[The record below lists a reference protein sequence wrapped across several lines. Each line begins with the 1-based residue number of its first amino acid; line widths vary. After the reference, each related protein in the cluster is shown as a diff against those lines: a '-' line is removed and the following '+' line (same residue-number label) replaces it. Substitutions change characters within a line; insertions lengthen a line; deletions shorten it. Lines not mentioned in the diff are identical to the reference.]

1 MRRASY
7 ASDWHPLGF
16 KSSDQNQKKDP
27 KSGKPTAD
35 QKTNKPKDFLDYRYR
50 EQMSSVICPQCD
62 IAIRK
67 ECIHTHIYKE
77 HPHFIFTDTFGIK
90 LDSKGNV
97 TSSGTLMLRKF
108 LRALDGEPIAYDI
121 GSSESDAKGECK
133 EMYMDMASGAYSK
146 ETTAQTHIT
155 SHPDKHIDR
164 WITCITESLTSRPIM
179 KLLVEYLLKRP
190 DRVILDS
197 SIITKKDEQI
207 AALTE
212 ELKVQKQRN
221 FELEQKLLKAN
232 EPIDKRLAEL
242 RVERSHYDRIEIDR
256 LNSELRSLQDKID
269 ELRTINR
276 TYSEAEYKAFLDTDN
291 LLEREKKKW
300 TKEIERAEKKIKTE
314 YEKKAEADKKRIKDL
329 KAQVKKLEY
338 EIYLGKSDSDSDS
351 EPDYKKK
358 GTKKAAGGAGRSRS
372 GSDSD

>member
-1 MRRASY
+1 
-7 ASDWHPLGF
+7 
-16 KSSDQNQKKDP
+16 
-27 KSGKPTAD
+27 
-35 QKTNKPKDFLDYRYR
+35 
-50 EQMSSVICPQCD
+50 MSSVICPQCD

-77 HPHFIFTDTFGIK
+77 HPHFIFSDTFGIK

-97 TSSGTLMLRKF
+97 TSSGTIMLRKF

-121 GSSESDAKGECK
+121 GSSESDAKGDCK
-133 EMYMDMASGAYSK
+133 EMFMDMASGAYSK

-164 WITCITESLTSRPIM
+164 WITCITESLTSRSNM

-197 SIITKKDEQI
+197 SIIAKKDDQI

-221 FELEQKLLKAN
+221 FDLEQKLLKAN
-232 EPIDKRLAEL
+232 EPIEKRLAEL

-256 LNSELRSLQDKID
+256 LTSEIRSLQDKITD
-269 ELRTINR
+269 LRTINR
-276 TYSEAEYKAFLDTDN
+276 NYSTEEYKAFIDTDAI
-291 LLEREKKKW
+291 LEKEKKKW
-300 TKEIERAEKKIKTE
+300 TKEIERVENKVKKDC
-314 YEKKAEADKKRIKDL
+314 EKKAEADKKKIKDL
-329 KAQVKKLEY
+329 KAQIKKLEY
-338 EIYLGKSDSDSDS
+338 EIYMGKSGSDSDSDSGSDS

-358 GTKKAAGGAGRSRS
+358 GKKKAAGGAGRSRS